1 MYKTMK
7 RTTVAVDEEVKAE
20 LVRIAARLQEATGRR
35 ADLNDAIRYLISLYK
50 RRERRPELFALFC
63 KPVPGLGFEE
73 AYEELVRE
81 RRADLERLERKYQT
95 GP

>member
-1 MYKTMK
+1 MK

-20 LVRIAARLQEATGRR
+20 LVRIAARLQEAAGRR
-35 ADLNDAIRYLISLYK
+35 VDLNDAIRYLISLYK

-63 KPVPGLGFEE
+63 KPVPGLSFKE
-73 AYEELVRE
+73 AYRELVEE
-81 RRADLERLERKYQT
+81 RRADLERLERKHQA